1 LGIPGDVPERP
12 RRRGGTGYVTFAGCV
27 ERTLQTDAVQIGV
40 AEPHPSEPGAP
51 KTKFVDCKT
60 RVTKP
65 TKLILVA
72 ILCVAAG
79 ASTLLAYRGAETRA
93 QDAKPAKAA
102 PAIPVSV
109 ATVAQQA
116 VAVRIQAIGNVEAYS
131 TVALKARVDGQI
143 VEVNFKEGQE
153 VKKGAGL
160 FKIDPRPFEAA
171 LRQAEANLMRD
182 TAQKEQARSQEQRYQ
197 ELLQKNF
204 VSKEAYAQ
212 IRTNADTAEA
222 AVLASRA
229 AVENARL
236 QLEYCTIRSPI
247 EGFVGKVML
256 QIGNMVKANDTNALV
271 IINQVRPIYVNFAVP
286 EQNLSTIR
294 GLMAKGKLS
303 VEALPPAS
311 DKAPAS
317 GILSFVDNAVD
328 ATTGTIKLKAL
339 FPNADN
345 ALWPG
350 QYVSTSLKL
359 YDQKDALVVP
369 NQAVQTGPNGQYVYV
384 VKPDMTTEVR
394 PVELDRNDGTDAIV
408 AKGLQKGEQ
417 VVVKGQLR
425 LAPGAKVT
433 IAKPV
438 ADKS

>member
-1 LGIPGDVPERP
+1 MP
-12 RRRGGTGYVTFAGCV
+12 VTRSKKLLFS
-27 ERTLQTDAVQIGV
+27 TLACAAV
-40 AEPHPSEPGAP
+40 
-51 KTKFVDCKT
+51 
-60 RVTKP
+60 
-65 TKLILVA
+65 
-72 ILCVAAG
+72 VAA
-79 ASTLLAYRGAETRA
+79 ALFALRGAEIRA

-102 PAIPVSV
+102 PAIPISV
-109 ATVAQQA
+109 ATVALQT
-116 VAVRIQAIGNVEAYS
+116 VAMRIQAIGNVEAYS

-153 VKKGAGL
+153 VRKGSVL
-160 FKIDPRPFEAA
+160 FKIDSRPFEAT

-182 TAQKEQARSQEQRYQ
+182 TAQKEQARSQERRYQ

-222 AVLASRA
+222 VALGSTA
-229 AVENARL
+229 AVENAKL

-247 EGFVGKVML
+247 DGFVGKVML
-256 QIGNMVKANDTNALV
+256 QIGNMVKANDTNSLV

-286 EQNLSTIR
+286 EQQLSAIR
-294 GLMAKGKLS
+294 GHMAKGQLS
-303 VEALPPAS
+303 VEALPPN
-311 DKAPAS
+311 S
-317 GILSFVDNAVD
+317 GNAATTGTLSFVDNAVD
-328 ATTGTIKLKAL
+328 TTTGTIKLKAL
-339 FPNADN
+339 FPNKDN

-350 QYVSTSLKL
+350 QFVSTSLKL

-369 NQAVQTGPNGQYVYV
+369 TQAVQTGPQGQYVYV
-384 VKPDMTTEVR
+384 VKPDMTIEMRKIEV
-394 PVELDRNDGTDAIV
+394 DRNDSADAII

-433 IAKPV
+433 IAKP
-438 ADKS
+438 ADAKS

>member
-1 LGIPGDVPERP
+1 ML
-12 RRRGGTGYVTFAGCV
+12 
-27 ERTLQTDAVQIGV
+27 
-40 AEPHPSEPGAP
+40 
-51 KTKFVDCKT
+51 
-60 RVTKP
+60 VTKP
-65 TKLILVA
+65 KKLLFSTIVCA
-72 ILCVAAG
+72 AVVAG
-79 ASTLLAYRGAETRA
+79 ALFAYRGAEIQA

-109 ATVAQQA
+109 ATVAQQT

-153 VKKGAGL
+153 VRKGAAL
-160 FKIDPRPFEAA
+160 FKIDSRPFEAT

-182 TAQKEQARSQEQRYQ
+182 TAQQEQTRSQERRYQ

-222 AVLASRA
+222 VVLASRA
-229 AVENARL
+229 AVENAKL

-256 QIGNMVKANDTNALV
+256 QIGNMVKANDTNSLV

-286 EQNLSTIR
+286 EQRLSAIR
-294 GLMAKGKLS
+294 SQMAKGKLP
-303 VEALPPAS
+303 VEALPPNS

-317 GILSFVDNAVD
+317 GTLSFVDNAVD
-328 ATTGTIKLKAL
+328 TTTGTIKLKAL

-350 QYVSTSLKL
+350 QFVSANLKL
-359 YDQKDALVVP
+359 YDQKDALLVP
-369 NQAVQTGPNGQYVYV
+369 AQAVQTGPNGQYVYV

-394 PVELDRNDGTDAIV
+394 AVEVERNDGDDAII
-408 AKGLQKGEQ
+408 AKGLQKGEL
-417 VVVKGQLR
+417 VVTKGQLR

-433 IAKPV
+433 IAKPA